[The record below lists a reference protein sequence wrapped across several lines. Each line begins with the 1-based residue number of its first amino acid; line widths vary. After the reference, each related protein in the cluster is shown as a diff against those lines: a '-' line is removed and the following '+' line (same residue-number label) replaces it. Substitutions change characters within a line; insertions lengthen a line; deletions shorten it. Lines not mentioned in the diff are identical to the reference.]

1 MVKNIEI
8 RNSTAEFLIFQ
19 IEGKENGVQVMYQNE
34 TIWCTQKAMA
44 QLFDCSTDNVG
55 LHLKNIYE
63 SGELVQVVTT
73 EYFSVVQVE
82 GERQV
87 NRKLKF
93 YNLDAIISVGY
104 RVNSTRATQF
114 RQWCT
119 YVLRQFAIRGYVIDK
134 KRMENGSFI
143 GEDYFEHLL
152 AEIREIRLS
161 ERRFYQKLTDIYA
174 TSIDYNVNAP
184 TTRAFFKK
192 VQNKMHYAVHGHT
205 AAELIVDRANAE
217 REHMG
222 LTTWEKGPQ
231 GKIVKTD
238 VSIAKNYLRENELE
252 AMGRIVNAFLDIA
265 ENMAKRHIP
274 MTMEDWAK
282 RIDKFIDVAELP
294 ILQDNGNVS
303 AEFAKEF
310 AETEFEKYRV
320 LTPDF
325 RLEVYYAEN
334 QTCSRMHARSR
345 HAFGWLHQLQ
355 RQYLFRQPGAQRSNG
370 AVRHGGFRAARYA

>member
-1 MVKNIEI
+1 MAKKFEI

-19 IEGKENGVQVMYQNE
+19 IEGKEDGVQVVYHNE
-34 TIWCTQKAMA
+34 SVWCTQKAMA
-44 QLFDCSTDNVG
+44 QLFDCSTDNIG

-63 SGELVQVVTT
+63 TGELTQEATT
-73 EYFSVVQVE
+73 ENFSVVQNE

-119 YVLRQFAIRGYVIDK
+119 FILRQFAIRGYVIDK

-174 TSIDYNVNAP
+174 TSIDYNRDAP
-184 TTRAFFKK
+184 TTRLFFKK

-205 AAELIVDRANAE
+205 AAELIIDRANAE
-217 REHMG
+217 KEHMG
-222 LTTWEKGPQ
+222 LTTWENAPN
-231 GKIVKTD
+231 GKIVKPD
-238 VSIAKNYLRENELE
+238 VSIAKNYLKESELE
-252 AMGRIVNAFLDIA
+252 DMGRIVNSFLDLA
-265 ENMAKRHIP
+265 EDMAKRHIP

-282 RIDKFIDVAELP
+282 RIDKFLDLTDRPVLTDA
-294 ILQDNGNVS
+294 GHVS
-303 AEFAKEF
+303 AEQAKEY

-320 LTPDF
+320 IQDKLFQSDF
-325 RLEVYYAEN
+325 DRFNDNDLLPLDIE
-334 QTCSRMHARSR
+334 
-345 HAFGWLHQLQ
+345 
-355 RQYLFRQPGAQRSNG
+355 
-370 AVRHGGFRAARYA
+370 